1 LFGDGTGEEVRIRF
15 MDTAAERA
23 LGLNAEV
30 YAGEL
35 FMDGRLV
42 VDQGTIF
49 DFLALVLRDPA
60 PLSLGPTPQ
69 NPCVSN
75 LPAAKLRALNF

>member
-35 FMDGRLV
+35 FMDGRL
-42 VDQGTIF
+42 GTIF

-69 NPCVSN
+69 NPCSQQ
-75 LPAAKLRALNF
+75 PSRS